1 MAVREYKIIEEN
13 ITLVV
18 AFNSLHDDFKMTIA
32 LFFHL
37 SNQDLEEIQL
47 IVIFTKVANL
57 VKQATRITKNLAI
70 MTRKKGYKNKAQG
83 LNQMRNVLTVAK
95 KVIMLE
101 TIQAAPI

>member
-1 MAVREYKIIEEN
+1 MAVREHRIIEEN
-13 ITLVV
+13 ITLVI
-18 AFNSLHDDFKMTIA
+18 ALNFLHDDFEMTIA
-32 LFFHL
+32 LLLHL

-57 VKQATRITKNLAI
+57 VKQTIGITKNLAI
-70 MTRKKGYKNKAQG
+70 MTRKKGHKNKTQG
-83 LNQMRNVLTVAK
+83 LNQMRNALTVAK

>member
-1 MAVREYKIIEEN
+1 MAVREYRIIEEN

-18 AFNSLHDDFKMTIA
+18 ALNSLYDDFEMTIA
-32 LFFHL
+32 LFLHL

-57 VKQATRITKNLAI
+57 VKQATGITKDLAI